1 LIVDRVP
8 AQKYKKYNKL
18 RTLLSYPRGSLQSTK
33 HNAPPAQSIAL
44 EIPSPKRQKI
54 PQPIHPA
61 IIDPY
66 DSPRSIHRTPVHQR
80 TCIGPTPQKDGRVL
94 GLFDLLS
101 PASGSLKTPSK
112 RSFLGIANPNIFAT
126 PTKRPL
132 AGDVA
137 AVEGKQSTGK
147 KPARSPISASKRTY
161 LDSFLTPSAQRIAD
175 QSIPGSR
182 SGISKIQFDNTPSFL
197 RRDGQRGWLEHQGQ
211 HGAENGTDD
220 AILWSPVAVRKRPRL
235 AGRGLS
241 TLVKGLRDM
250 EDEKLD
256 EDLDVLREMEA
267 ADNTTVAPGTMSKP
281 PAVVVEDSQVF
292 DMPLGPDGVGA
303 SDDDLDEYENEGK
316 GRDGKPLKVWKKKGQ
331 KRTTRKTNIKPNNAK
346 WKPEPEWQGTKDD
359 DDAADGL
366 AVVAETQLAGV
377 AQKLLEQ
384 REEDDN
390 MEYLEEN
397 ALSEV
402 EDSLLTKAKPN
413 ANHKPTK
420 SRSDAAPKI
429 KRVSATAHANYRAL
443 KIKNKQSKGKRGNR
457 FGRGRR

>member
-1 LIVDRVP
+1 M
-8 AQKYKKYNKL
+8 
-18 RTLLSYPRGSLQSTK
+18 
-33 HNAPPAQSIAL
+33 
-44 EIPSPKRQKI
+44 
-54 PQPIHPA
+54 
-61 IIDPY
+61 
-66 DSPRSIHRTPVHQR
+66 HQR

-101 PASGSLKTPSK
+101 PASGNLKKTPSK
-112 RSFLGIANPNIFAT
+112 RSSLGIANPNTFAT

-132 AGDVA
+132 AGE
-137 AVEGKQSTGK
+137 VEGKQYTGK

-161 LDSFLTPSAQRIAD
+161 LDSFLTPSAQRLAD
-175 QSIPGSR
+175 RNTPGSR

-197 RRDGQRGWLEHQGQ
+197 RRDSQRGWTEHQGE
-211 HGAENGTDD
+211 HDAENGTDD
-220 AILWSPVAVRKRPRL
+220 AVSWSPVAVRKRPKL

-256 EDLDVLREMEA
+256 DELDVLREMEA
-267 ADNTTVAPGTMSKP
+267 ADDTIVGPGAMSKSS
-281 PAVVVEDSQVF
+281 AVVVEDNQVF

-359 DDAADGL
+359 DDASDRL
-366 AVVAETQLAGV
+366 AVIAETQLVGA
-377 AQKLLEQ
+377 AEKPLEQ
-384 REEDDN
+384 AGEDDN
-390 MEYLEEN
+390 MEYLEEESW
-397 ALSEV
+397 SEV
-402 EDSLLTKAKPN
+402 EDSRLTKTEPKAKE
-413 ANHKPTK
+413 KPVK
-420 SRSDAAPKI
+420 PGSNAAPKT
-429 KRVSATAHANYRAL
+429 KKVSATAHANYRAL
-443 KIKNKQSKGKRGNR
+443 KIKNKQSKGKRGGR